1 MIFCQMRFRERDTI
15 AVSAHNSEEE
25 DLLSEVAAAKYNNS
39 AWTVTNLGVRTSNI
53 NALCK

>member
-1 MIFCQMRFRERDTI
+1 MIYCQMRFRERDTI